1 MENEELP
8 CGVIAQLILLFS
20 FSIYTIIMQKLN
32 INQWAAEDRPREK
45 MMQKGAEALSDAELL
60 AILIGSGNTDESA
73 VTLMQRTLAS
83 CGNDLNQLG
92 KWEVRD
98 FSRFK
103 GLGPAKSI
111 TIMAALEL
119 GKRRKLQEHP
129 ERTII
134 RSSKDIYEIFHP
146 LLCDLAQEEF
156 WVLLL
161 NQASRV
167 IDKVRISRGGIDQTT
182 ADVRSILRE
191 ALLQRA
197 TQISLIHNHPSG
209 NPHPSTDDQ
218 QLTHLV
224 QKGAQT
230 MNIRLIDH
238 VIITDGKYYSFN
250 DEGAI

>member
-1 MENEELP
+1 ME
-8 CGVIAQLILLFS
+8 
-20 FSIYTIIMQKLN
+20 KLN

-60 AILIGSGNTDESA
+60 AILIGSGNTEETA
-73 VTLMQRTLAS
+73 VALMQRVLAA
-83 CGNDLNQLG
+83 CGNDLNRLG

-119 GKRRKLQEHP
+119 GKRRKLQERP
-129 ERTII
+129 ERASI
-134 RSSKDIYEIFHP
+134 RSSIDIYELFHP
-146 LLCDLAQEEF
+146 LLCDLPTEEF

-161 NQASRV
+161 NQAAKV

-182 ADVRSILRE
+182 ADVRTILRE

-197 TQISLIHNHPSG
+197 VQIALVHNHPSG
-209 NPHPSTDDQ
+209 NPSPSRADRNLTD
-218 QLTHLV
+218 LV
-224 QKGAQT
+224 KKAAQT
-230 MNIRLIDH
+230 MNIQLIDH
-238 VIITDGKYYSFN
+238 LIVTDGKYYSFC
-250 DEGAI
+250 DEGEL

>member
-1 MENEELP
+1 
-8 CGVIAQLILLFS
+8 
-20 FSIYTIIMQKLN
+20 MQKLN

-45 MMQKGAEALSDAELL
+45 MILKGAEALSDAELL
-60 AILIGSGNTDESA
+60 AILIGSGNTEESA
-73 VTLMQRTLAS
+73 VSLMQRTLA
-83 CGNDLNQLG
+83 CCNNDLNQLG

-119 GKRRKLQEHP
+119 GKRRKRQEFS
-129 ERTII
+129 ERAVV

-146 LLCDLAQEEF
+146 LLCDLATEEF

-161 NQASRV
+161 NQSSRV

-209 NPHPSTDDQ
+209 NPRPSTDDR
-218 QLTHLV
+218 QLTQLI

-230 MNIRLIDH
+230 MNIHVIDH
-238 VIITDGKYYSFN
+238 VIITDGSYYSFN
-250 DEGAI
+250 DEGLL

>member
-1 MENEELP
+1 MN
-8 CGVIAQLILLFS
+8 
-20 FSIYTIIMQKLN
+20 KLN
-32 INQWAAEDRPREK
+32 INQWAVEDRPREK

-60 AILIGSGNTDESA
+60 AILIGSGNTEESA
-73 VTLMQRTLAS
+73 VALMQRVLAA

-119 GKRRKLQEHP
+119 GKRRKLQERP
-129 ERTII
+129 ERASI
-134 RSSKDIYEIFHP
+134 RSSTDIYELFHP
-146 LLCDLAQEEF
+146 LLCDLPTEEF

-161 NQASRV
+161 NQAAKV

-182 ADVRSILRE
+182 ADVRTILRE

-197 TQISLIHNHPSG
+197 VQIALIHNHPSG
-209 NPHPSTDDQ
+209 NPSPSRADRNLTD
-218 QLTHLV
+218 LV
-224 QKGAQT
+224 KKAAQT
-230 MNIRLIDH
+230 MNIQLIDH
-238 VIITDGKYYSFN
+238 LIVTDGKYYSFC
-250 DEGAI
+250 DEGEL